1 MRRTW
6 GAFFVQRRLAV
17 AGLTW
22 VLSSALAYAAN
33 NPLVTWEGA
42 VTITDI
48 GPPGCAPSGQPFP
61 KKGDTARAIFR
72 PRLKPDEDKSAL
84 SLQFPPSFLT
94 VYIQN
99 NTNADPNNMNGAGNV
114 ATAMWH
120 DQAYSAFFS
129 FSAYNF
135 VVQPASITRN
145 VASIKMT
152 GQFASFFG
160 CQMNFLGTFMRR
172 P

>member
-1 MRRTW
+1 VWR
-6 GAFFVQRRLAV
+6 QLAV
-17 AGLTW
+17 AGLAW
-22 VLSSALAYAAN
+22 VLSSAFAYAAN

-42 VTITDI
+42 ITILDI
-48 GPPGCAPSGQPFP
+48 TPGCAPAGQPWP
-61 KKGDTARAIFR
+61 QKGDTARAIFR
-72 PRLKPDEDKSAL
+72 PRLKPDETRSAL
-84 SLQFPPSFLT
+84 SLQFPTSFLT
-94 VYIQN
+94 VYVQN
-99 NTNADPNNMNGAGNV
+99 NTDADPNNMNGAGNV

-145 VASIKMT
+145 VASIKIT

-160 CQMNFLGTFMRR
+160 CQMNFFGTFMRR